1 MSLKNW
7 TQFKWPYEPLKTFT
21 RSEPFP
27 SEEMKATYIGD
38 RPKKKGAKLYYQALL
53 ERARKKGTR

>member
-7 TQFKWPYEPLKTFT
+7 QQFKWPYESLKTFT
-21 RSEPFP
+21 DSEPFP

-38 RPKKKGAKLYYQALL
+38 RPKKKGAKLYHQILL
-53 ERARKKGTR
+53 DRKKKQGVR